1 MVNLENLIVHNRAT
15 NDLVFW
21 IQGETG
27 ALKNRGTNMC
37 VGAGA
42 DIYAGKYVQQ
52 YECDDV
58 SEFKF
63 VMGKKL

>member
-1 MVNLENLIVHNRAT
+1 
-15 NDLVFW
+15 
-21 IQGETG
+21 
-27 ALKNRGTNMC
+27 MC

-63 VMGKKL
+63 VMGNKL

>member
-1 MVNLENLIVHNRAT
+1 MCMHLFLPLYPRC
-15 NDLVFW
+15 
-21 IQGETG
+21 QGETG

-63 VMGKKL
+63 IMGNKF